1 MTITIK
7 SLATIALSA
16 SVFATAAMPVLAQT
30 GAAPVNPAR
39 EAVNRAQEAGTVG
52 EGADGY
58 LAFVGQRD
66 AAPVELQRA
75 VASINAGRRGLY
87 TEYSTTRTPPQTV
100 DQWAVTFAVQQISRL
115 PEGRMLRDQTGEWCR
130 KSAATQAV
138 AGTDGTVTIRCR

>member
-1 MTITIK
+1 MTTMFK
-7 SLATIALSA
+7 SLATVAMLTSA
-16 SVFATAAMPVLAQT
+16 FAAAGAPVLAQT
-30 GAAPVNPAR
+30 GGASANPSR

-66 AAPVELQRA
+66 AAPVDLQRA

-87 TEYSTTRTPPQTV
+87 TEYSTSRTPPQTV

-130 KSAATQAV
+130 KTSATQAFV
-138 AGTDGTVTIRCR
+138 GTDGTVTIRCR